1 MTTTPGTTTIPNPAR
16 ELKRLM
22 NAIADG
28 EALGDQGMQDALD
41 LLMSGIAPPVAM
53 GAFLMGLRLR
63 GETIDEVTG
72 AAKFMR
78 SRMTTVDAPP
88 HAIDIVGTGGDSRGT
103 YNVSTAA
110 ALVAAGAGVIVAK
123 HGNRAVT
130 SLSGASDVLS
140 ALGVKLDVPPVVVS
154 RAIADAGVGFLWAP
168 LYHPAMKAWA
178 PVRADLGLRTILNL
192 LGPLCNPAEVTRQV
206 LGVYDR
212 KLVQPIAEVL
222 RKLGSEHA
230 WVVHGADGMDE
241 LTTTGATH
249 VAELKNGTIR
259 TFDLTPED
267 AGLSRSDIAALK
279 GGDAATNAAAIHT
292 LLQGEP
298 SAYRDIVL
306 LNTAAALIV
315 AGKVSDL
322 RDGIEKAAAAIDS
335 GQAARAL
342 DRLVAVTNDET

>member
-1 MTTTPGTTTIPNPAR
+1 MTTTPVTTTVANPAR

-22 NAIADG
+22 NRVADG
-28 EALGDQGMQDALD
+28 ETLGDEGMQHALD
-41 LLMSGIAPPVAM
+41 LLMSGVAPPVAM

-63 GETIDEVTG
+63 GETTDEITG

-88 HAIDIVGTGGDSRGT
+88 GAIDIVGTGGDSRGT

-110 ALVAAGAGVIVAK
+110 ALVAAGAGAVVAK

-130 SLSGASDVLS
+130 SLSGASDVLA

-154 RAIADAGVGFLWAP
+154 RAISDACVGFLWAP
-168 LYHPAMKAWA
+168 LYHPALKAWA
-178 PVRADLGLRTILNL
+178 PVRADLGIRTILNL
-192 LGPLCNPAEVTRQV
+192 LGPLCNPAEVKRQV

-241 LTTTGATH
+241 LTTTGVTH
-249 VAELKNGTIR
+249 VAELKNGDIFA
-259 TFDLTPED
+259 FDLTPED
-267 AGLSRSDIAALK
+267 TGLPRSDIAALK

-298 SAYRDIVL
+298 GPYRDIVL
-306 LNTAAALIV
+306 LNAAAALIV
-315 AGKVSDL
+315 AGKADSL
-322 RDGIEKAAAAIDS
+322 RTGIEKAEVAIDS

-342 DRLVAVTNDET
+342 DRLIAVTNDTE